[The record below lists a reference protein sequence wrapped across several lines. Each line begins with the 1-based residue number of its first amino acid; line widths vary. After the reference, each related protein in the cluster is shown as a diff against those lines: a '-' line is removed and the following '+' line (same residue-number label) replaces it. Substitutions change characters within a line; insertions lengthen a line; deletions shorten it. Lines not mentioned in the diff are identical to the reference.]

1 MLRRGAEVITVT
13 PQAVDELKSMKE
25 QAMQQCGEHACG
37 DHTCGDHACG
47 VHPHTADS
55 CEGHTCEE
63 LSGSE
68 ALLRIIPLADGRVGL
83 ILDMFRDGDRVVEH
97 DGEKILVVGP
107 ELGDSL
113 DGLVFD
119 CVDTEAGRQLTIYG
133 ADSKS

>member
-1 MLRRGAEVITVT
+1 MITVT
-13 PQAVDELKSMKE
+13 PQAIDELKSMKE
-25 QAMQQCGEHACG
+25 QAMQQCDEHVCG

-47 VHPHTADS
+47 AHPHMADA

-68 ALLRIIPLADGRVGL
+68 ASLRIIPLADGRVGL
-83 ILDMFRDGDRVVEH
+83 ILDMFRDGDQVVEH
-97 DGEKILVVGP
+97 DGEKLLVVGP

-133 ADSKS
+133 ADSGS

>member
-1 MLRRGAEVITVT
+1 MITVT
-13 PQAVDELKSMKE
+13 PQAIDELKIMRE
-25 QAMQQCGEHACG
+25 QAVQQCGEHACG

-63 LSGSE
+63 PSGSE
-68 ALLRIIPLADGRVGL
+68 ALLRMIPMADGRVGL
-83 ILDMFRDGDRVVEH
+83 ILDMFREGDRVVEH
-97 DGEKILVVGP
+97 DGEKILLVGP

>member
-1 MLRRGAEVITVT
+1 MITVT
-13 PQAVDELKSMKE
+13 PQAVDELKNMRE

-47 VHPHTADS
+47 AHPHTADS
-55 CEGHTCEE
+55 CDEHTCIEH
-63 LSGSE
+63 SGSE
-68 ALLRIIPLADGRVGL
+68 AALRIVPLADGRVGL
-83 ILDMFRDGDRVVEH
+83 IMDMFRDGDQVVEH

-119 CVDTEAGRQLTIYG
+119 CVDTEAGKQLTIYG